1 MSTALP
7 AMNTNDP
14 TRLVCTC
21 FGAAPASGLDLPGF
35 DPHVR
40 VQDDLFRAVNGC
52 WLEATMIPSDKSR
65 FGSFVQLSD
74 LTDTRLRAIVDELT
88 AGPQQNG
95 STEAK
100 LAAVYTAFLDTDTI
114 DRAGIDP
121 IAPLL
126 DEIDAISTPRELAQW
141 QGRMQGR
148 LDTPVRLWV
157 RPDFDEP
164 GIHRAL
170 TWQGGLGL
178 PDRDYY
184 VKTDDPRLAD
194 ARAAYAAYLGTL
206 ATLSG
211 EPQPLHAAQ
220 RVLAIEQRIAQAHW
234 DAVANRDPI
243 RLHNPMTPQALAALA
258 PGFDWIAFLEA
269 AQLGT
274 IDRLSVSQ
282 PGAVVGIAQLFAEVP
297 LADWK
302 LYFRLHSL
310 DQAATLLPSAFRE
323 ARFAF
328 RGTALTGATAEQPRW
343 QQAMTELDQALGEA
357 LGQLYVARHFS
368 AEHQQRMQT
377 LVDNLLAAFQASID
391 GLHWMTA
398 ETQGRAQDKLSKY
411 KAKIGYPAR
420 WRDYA
425 DLDVRKGDA
434 LGNAVRS
441 ARFEWSRLAA
451 RAGQPV
457 DRDEWSI
464 TPQTVNAY
472 YDPSRNEIVFP
483 AAILQPP
490 FFDLAAD
497 DAVNYGAIGAVIG
510 HEISHGFDDM
520 GSRFDGDGVLR
531 NWWTDTDRLA
541 FEAVGAKLVAQ
552 YQAYEPIPGRHVNG
566 QLTLGENIADVSGLQ
581 VAYAAYCRAAVGQ
594 PAASINGYTGA
605 QRFFLGWSQAWRD
618 KVREE
623 RLLQLLTTDPHAPAE
638 CRANGAAV
646 NHDGFH
652 AAFATAPGDAMF
664 RPVDQRIRIW

>member
-1 MSTALP
+1 
-7 AMNTNDP
+7 MNINDP
-14 TRLVCTC
+14 TRFVCTC

-35 DPHVR
+35 DPGVR
-40 VQDDLFRAVNGC
+40 VQDDLFRAANGR
-52 WLEATMIPSDKSR
+52 WLEATEIPADKSR
-65 FGSFVQLSD
+65 YGSFMQLSD
-74 LTDTRLRAIVDELT
+74 LADTRLRAIVDELT
-88 AGPQQNG
+88 ARPQRVG
-95 STEAK
+95 SVEAQ
-100 LAAVYTAFLDTDTI
+100 LAAFYTAFLDTATI

-126 DEIDAISTPRELAQW
+126 DEIDAIATARQLAQW

-157 RPDFDEP
+157 RPDFDQP
-164 GIHRAL
+164 GVHRAL

-184 VKTDDPRLAD
+184 VKTDDPRLAG
-194 ARAAYAAYLGTL
+194 ACAAYAAYLSTL
-206 ATLSG
+206 AALSG
-211 EPQPLHAAQ
+211 ETQPPYAAQ
-220 RVLAIEQRIAQAHW
+220 RVLAIERRIAEAHW
-234 DAVANRDPI
+234 DAVANRNPL

-258 PGFDWIAFLEA
+258 PGFDWSAFLEA
-269 AQLGT
+269 AALGE

-282 PGAVVGIAQLFAEVP
+282 PGAVVGIARLFSEEP

-302 LYFRLHSL
+302 LYFKLHSL
-310 DQAATLLPSAFRE
+310 DQAAPLLPRAFRE

-328 RGTALTGATAEQPRW
+328 RGTALTGATAERPRW
-343 QQAMTELDQALGEA
+343 QQAMAELDQALGEA

-368 AEHQQRMQT
+368 AEHKERMQA
-377 LVDNLLAAFQASID
+377 LVDNLLAAYQESID

-398 ETQGRAQDKLSKY
+398 ATQGRAQDKLRKY
-411 KAKIGYPAR
+411 TAKIGYPAR
-420 WRDYA
+420 WRDYG
-425 DLDVRKGDA
+425 DLDVREGDA
-434 LGNAVRS
+434 LGNAARS
-441 ARFEWSRLAA
+441 ARFEWERLAA

-497 DAVNYGAIGAVIG
+497 DAINYGAIGAVIG

-531 NWWTDTDRLA
+531 NWWTDADRLA
-541 FEAVGAKLVAQ
+541 FVAVGARLVAQ
-552 YQAYEPIPGRHVNG
+552 YQAYEPIPGRHLNG
-566 QLTLGENIADVSGLQ
+566 RLTLGENIADVSGLQ
-581 VAYAAYCRAAVGQ
+581 VAFAAYCRASAGRT
-594 PAASINGYTGA
+594 AASIDGYTGA

-623 RLLQLLTTDPHAPAE
+623 RSLQLLTTDPHAPAE
-638 CRANGAAV
+638 FRANGAAV

-652 AAFATAPGDAMF
+652 AAFATEPGDAMF
-664 RPVDQRIRIW
+664 RPADERIRIW